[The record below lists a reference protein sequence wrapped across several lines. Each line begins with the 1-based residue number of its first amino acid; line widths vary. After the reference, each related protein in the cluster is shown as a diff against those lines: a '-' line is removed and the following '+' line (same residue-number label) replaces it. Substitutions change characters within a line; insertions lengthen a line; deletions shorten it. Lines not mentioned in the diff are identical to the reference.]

1 MNLSSSVLT
10 FYGAILKNVTKKI
23 GEISMK
29 LSIELPDIKPLS
41 DMNDKYLKEMLIA
54 TLYNIGKIS
63 ANEAAEV
70 LGKTRREF
78 EELLPNFG
86 FSILNDSAENIEIEL
101 NA

>member
-1 MNLSSSVLT
+1 MR
-10 FYGAILKNVTKKI
+10 
-23 GEISMK
+23 

-41 DMNDKYLKEMLIA
+41 DMNDNYLKEMLIS

-63 ANEAAEV
+63 AKEASNI

-78 EELLPNFG
+78 EELLPKFG
-86 FSILNDSAENIEIEL
+86 FSILNDSQENIEIEL